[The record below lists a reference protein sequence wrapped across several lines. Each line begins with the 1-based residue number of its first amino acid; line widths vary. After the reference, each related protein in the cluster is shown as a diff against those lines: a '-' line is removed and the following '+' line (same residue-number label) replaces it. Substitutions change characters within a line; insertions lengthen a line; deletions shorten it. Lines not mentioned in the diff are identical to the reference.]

1 MEEDIHPGTIPQEG
15 KHTKLCTRMCI
26 YLINTLLR
34 FKWRFNFL
42 RSKVIIFRDRLLVQH
57 YQLH

>member
-34 FKWRFNFL
+34 FKWRFL
-42 RSKVIIFRDRLLVQH
+42 RSI
-57 YQLH
+57 